1 MKKCLFT
8 GVATALAT
16 PFNETGV
23 NIEEFKKFI
32 QFQISSGVDALV
44 VCGTTG
50 ESSTMTKQE
59 KINAITCAVE
69 TVNSSNHKIP
79 IIVGTGSN
87 NTTSAIE
94 MSIIAEKLGAD
105 GLLVVTP
112 YYNKTTQ
119 SGLIA
124 HFRAIAESVSIP
136 IILYNVPSRT
146 GMNIEPSTCFE
157 LSKIDNI
164 IGIKEASGNI
174 SQVSKIASLCGND
187 FSIYS
192 GNDDQICPILS
203 LGGKGVISVLSNVA
217 PKLTCSITNSFF
229 KKAPDEACYYQLQAL
244 PLIEE
249 LFAETNPIPVKY
261 AINLLGF
268 DFGIP
273 RLPLVECSNNLK
285 DKIKKMHKTEPVPN
299 AQ

>member
-16 PFNETGV
+16 PFD
-23 NIEEFKKFI
+23 
-32 QFQISSGVDALV
+32 SSGVNVDEFKRFIKFQIDSGVNALV

-50 ESSTMTKQE
+50 EATTMSKEE
-59 KINAITCAVE
+59 KVQAIKCAVE
-69 TVNSSNHKIP
+69 VTNHVIP

-87 NTTSAIE
+87 NTSSAME
-94 MSIIAEKLGAD
+94 MSILAEKLGAD

-119 SGLIA
+119 LGLIE
-124 HFRAIAESVSIP
+124 HYKAIADSVSIP

-146 GMNIEPSTCFE
+146 GMNILPETCFE

-164 IGIKEASGNI
+164 VGIKEASGNI
-174 SQVSKIASLCGND
+174 SQVAKIAQLCGND
-187 FSIYS
+187 FHIYS
-192 GNDDQICPILS
+192 GNDDQVVPILS
-203 LGGKGVISVLSNVA
+203 LGGKGVISVLSNVL

-229 KKAPDEACYYQLQAL
+229 KNAINASCYYQLEAL
-244 PLIEE
+244 PFIDA
-249 LFAETNPIPVKY
+249 LFSETNPIPVKE

-268 DFGIP
+268 YFGIP
-273 RLPLVECSNNLK
+273 RLPLIKCSTKLQQNLIELFERY
-285 DKIKKMHKTEPVPN
+285 KI
-299 AQ
+299 

>member
-16 PFNETGV
+16 PFNSNGV
-23 NIEEFKKFI
+23 NTEEFKKFI

-59 KINAITCAVE
+59 RIDAITCAIE
-69 TVNSSNHKIP
+69 TVNSSESKIP
-79 IIVGTGSN
+79 VIVGTGSN
-87 NTTSAIE
+87 NTAYAIE
-94 MSIIAEKLGAD
+94 MSILAEKLGAD

-146 GMNIEPSTCFE
+146 GMNIEPSTCFD
-157 LSKIDNI
+157 LSKINNI
-164 IGIKEASGNI
+164 VGIKEASGNI
-174 SQVSKIASLCGND
+174 SQVAKIASLCGDD
-187 FSIYS
+187 FAIYS

-203 LGGKGVISVLSNVA
+203 LGGKSVISVLSNVA

-249 LFAETNPIPVKY
+249 LFAETNPIPIKH
-261 AINLLGF
+261 AINSLGF

-273 RLPLVECSNNLK
+273 RLPLIECSSILK
-285 DKIKKMHKTEPVPN
+285 VKLAKRN
-299 AQ
+299 F

>member
-16 PFNETGV
+16 PFNSNGV
-23 NIEEFKKFI
+23 NTEEFKKFI

-59 KINAITCAVE
+59 RIDAITCAIE
-69 TVNSSNHKIP
+69 TVNSSESKIP
-79 IIVGTGSN
+79 VIVGTGSN
-87 NTTSAIE
+87 NTAYAIE
-94 MSIIAEKLGAD
+94 MSILAEKLGAD

-157 LSKIDNI
+157 LSKINNI
-164 IGIKEASGNI
+164 VGIKEASGNI
-174 SQVSKIASLCGND
+174 SQVAKIASLCGDD
-187 FSIYS
+187 FAIYS

-217 PKLTCSITNSFF
+217 PKLTRSITNSFF

-249 LFAETNPIPVKY
+249 LFAETNPIPIKH
-261 AINLLGF
+261 AINSLGF

-273 RLPLVECSNNLK
+273 RLPLIECSSILK
-285 DKIKKMHKTEPVPN
+285 VKLAKRN
-299 AQ
+299 F